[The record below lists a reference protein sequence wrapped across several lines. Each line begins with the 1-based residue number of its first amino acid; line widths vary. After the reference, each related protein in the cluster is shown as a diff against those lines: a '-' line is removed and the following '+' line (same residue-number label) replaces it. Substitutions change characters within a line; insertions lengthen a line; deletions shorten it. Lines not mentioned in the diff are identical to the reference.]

1 MLKRACLVIA
11 ILFLLSLF
19 SSCSMGEKTQEMC
32 VTPSEFSQETRDV
45 LAAIGD
51 ETAFFDYQID
61 ETVQSVRFYVKIYEN
76 GAWIDG
82 GSTENDVSV
91 DGTCRFGLRLGE
103 EACEIF
109 VLNEDGWMRASL
121 SLPEG
126 LADFPLAGTIK
137 RTMAREIV
145 PEEPITLLVKA
156 WTDQDILGSVDLD
169 DYQAGEYEA
178 AVAIEA
184 VFSQGDRT
192 ET

>member
-1 MLKRACLVIA
+1 MIA

-91 DGTCRFGLRLGE
+91 DGTCPFGLRLGQE
-103 EACEIF
+103 TCEIF
-109 VLNEDGWMRASL
+109 VLNEDGWMRVSL

-126 LADFPLAGTIK
+126 LAEFPLAGTNK

-145 PEEPITLLVKA
+145 PEDPITLLVKA

-169 DYQAGEYEA
+169 DYQAREYEA

-184 VFSQGDRT
+184 VSSQGDRT

>member
-1 MLKRACLVIA
+1 MLKRECLVIA

-121 SLPEG
+121 ALPEG
-126 LADFPLAGTIK
+126 LADFPSAGTTK

-156 WTDQDILGSVDLD
+156 WTDQDILGGVDLD